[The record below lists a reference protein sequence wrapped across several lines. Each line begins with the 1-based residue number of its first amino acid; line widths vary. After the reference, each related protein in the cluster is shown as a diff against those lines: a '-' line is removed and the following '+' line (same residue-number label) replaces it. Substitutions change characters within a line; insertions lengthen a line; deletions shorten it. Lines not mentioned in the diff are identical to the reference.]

1 MMECT
6 GHSLLLLIQPAN
18 HPIRQDNLNRPFCLL
33 SDVVIDSSGAP
44 AFSLYCVDGVGHVAN
59 ESDALHHHLDCLS
72 IVGVVGLFDQFDL
85 HTGLHEVVAA
95 AR

>member
-18 HPIRQDNLNRPFCLL
+18 HPIWQDDLDRPFCLL
-33 SDVVIDSSGAP
+33 SDVIIDPSGAL

-59 ESDALHHHLDCLS
+59 ESDALHHHPDCLG

-85 HTGLHEVVAA
+85 HTGLHEAVAE